1 MINLLDVAGNNFY
14 DVIGLLGV
22 LFYVASYSALQ
33 FGKLDGNSIYYCVLN
48 GIAASLV
55 LVSLTK
61 DFNLAS
67 AIIQIVWISVS
78 LCGLVRFWKRRMVS
92 RVSRQQFL
100 RTVARSRISNGT
112 PAARS
117 GASRKGLLSIES

>member
-1 MINLLDVAGNNFY
+1 MINLLDVVGDNFY
-14 DVIGLLGV
+14 DVVGLLGV
-22 LFYVASYSALQ
+22 LFYVTSYSALQ
-33 FGKLDGNSIYYCVLN
+33 FGKLDGNSVYYCILN

-78 LCGLVRFWKRRMVS
+78 LCGLVRFWKRREVS

-100 RTVARSRISNGT
+100 HTVARSRISKST
-112 PAARS
+112 PAPRS
-117 GASRKGLLSIES
+117 GASGKGMLTIES